1 MHYSVLIVD
10 DEPELSEYT
19 ARYFNMSGVTA
30 AYCLDQA
37 AALKFFEENTCSLV
51 LLDINLGGDS
61 GFELCQILRRTMTV
75 PIFFISARSS
85 EDDMLLALT
94 IGGDDYI
101 CKPYSLSVLLAKV
114 KAALKR
120 YEAAGGDSCG
130 TGGVQVSGAN
140 GRGGNAA
147 GGTEGGANG
156 RDSSA
161 ACGTVN
167 SMYGNG
173 SADGKE
179 VGTGNAESGASA
191 KGEND
196 LPHGNPSGNKDKEL
210 VTIGSTTIDLRRAVV
225 IRDGKETPLK
235 AMEFRLLVYMLKNRN
250 RIIKKD
256 EFFEKVW
263 ETEYVGDVTL
273 NVHIRH
279 LREKIEEDPSNPVI
293 IKTVWGTG
301 FILEDK
307 E

>member
-10 DEPELSEYT
+10 DEAELSEYT
-19 ARYFNMSGVTA
+19 ARYFNMSGVSA
-30 AYCLDQA
+30 QYVLDQA
-37 AALKFFEENTCSLV
+37 SALKFFEENTCSLV

-61 GFELCQILRRTMTV
+61 GFELCQIIRRTRDI

-120 YEAAGGDSCG
+120 YEAAAEAA
-130 TGGVQVSGAN
+130 Q
-140 GRGGNAA
+140 GGNVSA
-147 GGTEGGANG
+147 GGASGGSG
-156 RDSSA
+156 SA
-161 ACGTVN
+161 G
-167 SMYGNG
+167 G
-173 SADGKE
+173 SADGSRGGS
-179 VGTGNAESGASA
+179 VSAGGAAGTSSSAGSSDTGVVPLGNV
-191 KGEND
+191 K
-196 LPHGNPSGNKDKEL
+196 
-210 VTIGSTTIDLRRAVV
+210 IDLRRAVV

-235 AMEFRLLVYMLKNRN
+235 AMEFRLLVFMLNNRN

-279 LREKIEEDPSNPVI
+279 LREKIEEDPGNPVF

-307 E
+307 A

>member
-10 DEPELSEYT
+10 DEAELSEYT
-19 ARYFNMSGVTA
+19 ARYFNMSGVSAT
-30 AYCLDQA
+30 YVLDQA
-37 AALKFFEENTCSLV
+37 AALEFFREHTCSLV
-51 LLDINLGGDS
+51 LLDINLGEDS
-61 GFELCQILRRTMTV
+61 GFELCQIIRRTMNL

-120 YEAAGGDSCG
+120 YEASEE
-130 TGGVQVSGAN
+130 
-140 GRGGNAA
+140 GRKENAA
-147 GGTEGGANG
+147 EDAGETALGKSDENV
-156 RDSSA
+156 SN
-161 ACGTVN
+161 TV
-167 SMYGNG
+167 SL
-173 SADGKE
+173 GKA
-179 VGTGNAESGASA
+179 G
-191 KGEND
+191 
-196 LPHGNPSGNKDKEL
+196 
-210 VTIGSTTIDLRRAVV
+210 IDLARAVV
-225 IRDGKETPLK
+225 IRDGKEVPLK
-235 AMEFRLLVYMLKNRN
+235 AMEFRLLVYMLKNKN

-279 LREKIEEDPSNPVI
+279 LREKIEEDPGNPVY

-307 E
+307 A